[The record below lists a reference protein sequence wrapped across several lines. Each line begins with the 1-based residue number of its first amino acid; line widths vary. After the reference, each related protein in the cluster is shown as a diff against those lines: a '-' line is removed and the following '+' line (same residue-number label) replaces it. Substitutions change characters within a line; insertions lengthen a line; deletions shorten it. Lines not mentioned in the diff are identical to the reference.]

1 MADFMRNSAIKGMT
15 SILRAD
21 MKYTRLFAKIAF
33 KSIPAKSIP
42 VTIMLAGPIIF
53 PTLEMVFVMS
63 SGSRILVKINGTN
76 GNGNHIDVKDD
87 FLPVIGRFTA
97 YDFLA
102 VCPEENKLH
111 AHEDTSVKYPFLSQ
125 NECHDRNNQIAGV
138 GVIDRS
144 CFHFI

>member
-1 MADFMRNSAIKGMT
+1 MSICRQCGKMADFMRNSAIKGMT

-63 SGSRILVKINGTN
+63 SGSRILVK
-76 GNGNHIDVKDD
+76 
-87 FLPVIGRFTA
+87 
-97 YDFLA
+97 
-102 VCPEENKLH
+102 NKMAPMAMEIILMLRMIFSSH
-111 AHEDTSVKYPFLSQ
+111 RKIHGL
-125 NECHDRNNQIAGV
+125 
-138 GVIDRS
+138 
-144 CFHFI
+144 